1 MGNCCFLAKK
11 LKKEGK
17 APTDTASPSIIPL
30 KNDDPKND
38 DTDDTDD
45 DENSSSSAVLIEA
58 LLPLILPIIR
68 IAVSKRCV
76 DGKIVQR
83 HEVPIEELDE
93 DNPPIGPLEF
103 SLGRVSVLD
112 LETIERDATDM
123 PEFSWPEQE
132 RWRILM
138 ESAPRVGRG
147 LVVLDV
153 IGSELRLGLEPG
165 VEIRVPVIGPLGV
178 TGDLEV
184 GAGGSVDAAC
194 VRIEIPRVRLWIVPD
209 TGKIYVVFM
218 ERPNIVPNLH
228 VNADLGNGDIM
239 DLEFIGKGSLDNVME
254 SVLCGFG
261 PSSLT
266 MKEDEK
272 TIKTEKKMQNWIG
285 NALGET
291 ISQFAGIGNN
301 RPLVI
306 DLHETIKNGINIA
319 LGIPRPAEVIR
330 ADIKVLEEE
339 LAATEQ
345 SSKKRKTEI
354 CKEDVVNITDDSNQ
368 SFFLCN

>member
-1 MGNCCFLAKK
+1 MGICCFSAKK
-11 LKKEGK
+11 VKKEGK
-17 APTDTASPSIIPL
+17 VPTNAPSIIPL
-30 KNDDPKND
+30 KKCDPKNN
-38 DTDDTDD
+38 DTDGTDD
-45 DENSSSSAVLIEA
+45 DENGTDDYENSSSSAVLVEA
-58 LLPLILPIIR
+58 LLPIILPIIR

-76 DGKIVQR
+76 DGKIIQR

-93 DNPPIGPLEF
+93 DDPPIGPLEF

-112 LETIERDATDM
+112 LETIERDANDM
-123 PEFSWPEQE
+123 PEFAWPEQE
-132 RWRILM
+132 RWRLLM

-153 IGSELRLGLEPG
+153 IGSELRLGLGPG
-165 VEIRVPVIGPLGV
+165 VQIRVPVIGPFGV

-184 GAGGSVDAAC
+184 GAGRSVDAAC

-209 TGKIYVVFM
+209 TGKIYVVVM
-218 ERPNIVPNLH
+218 ERFNIVPNLH
-228 VNADLGNGDIM
+228 VNADLGNGDSM

-254 SVLCGFG
+254 SVLCRFG

-272 TIKTEKKMQNWIG
+272 TRKTEKKMQNWIG

-291 ISQFAGIGNN
+291 ISQFAGNGNN

-306 DLHETIKNGINIA
+306 DLHDAIKNSINIA
-319 LGIPRPAEVIR
+319 LGIPRSTEMIC
-330 ADIKVLEEE
+330 ADIKALEEE
-339 LAATEQ
+339 LAAAEQ
-345 SSKKRKTEI
+345 SLKREKNGKMQEG
-354 CKEDVVNITDDSNQ
+354 CSEY
-368 SFFLCN
+368 CR